1 MSDPSQSDNQTQ
13 PPPNG
18 LYLIHHSGRSGAT
31 YQRDQQTDTQEYGS
45 KLKYLLSPANLSH

>member
-18 LYLIHHSGRSGAT
+18 LYLIDHSGRSGST
-31 YQRDQQTDTQEYGS
+31 YQSEQQSDTQEYGS
-45 KLKYLLSPANLSH
+45 EPEYLLSPANISH